1 MNDSWTSTK
10 KFVRLIMIKLALS
23 FCRLLLCVFS
33 WNNVELIETEHQSD
47 SCGLSWSGVSLSH
60 SDCQAEITLELHYTS
75 QLIRNF
81 HSQASKISLQS
92 TLSRVSLSQSSL
104 FEQFGGHTVI
114 RNILTI
120 IQLVTLIRTLS
131 IVCQSLGINWK
142 EQVLDLSQCWL
153 WLVSATWTFYE
164 TGEIIINI
172 YSCP

>member
-1 MNDSWTSTK
+1 
-10 KFVRLIMIKLALS
+10 MIKLTLS

-120 IQLVTLIRTLS
+120 IQQLRLKLIINLSVRVSYTGDQLRRTSSRFITMLT
-131 IVCQSLGINWK
+131 
-142 EQVLDLSQCWL
+142 
-153 WLVSATWTFYE
+153 WLVEHFTRARVLHSEVIIFQSAGTFQ
-164 TGEIIINI
+164 
-172 YSCP
+172 S